1 MGIDDFTPATYYS
14 DVEID
19 RLRTP
24 QQFRQFMNRRIRGMN
39 FTKWKVLL
47 MRAREVREMDI
58 CPVMRQLMGTVI
70 EDIEDVRDLE
80 LQWER

>member
-24 QQFRQFMNRRIRGMN
+24 PQFRQFMNRRILGMN

-47 MRAREVREMDI
+47 MRAQEVHAMDI
-58 CPVMRQLMGTVI
+58 CPVMKRLMETVI
-70 EDIEDVRDLE
+70 EDIEDIRDLD
-80 LQWER
+80 L